1 MRLLMTEDEHTV
13 YEGLM
18 QSGLMPMTVYVG
30 MNQNHLES
38 IQLIRNP
45 VVEEFRK
52 SGKDP
57 KRVRHDGVQR
67 IDTESRNH

>member
-18 QSGLMPMTVYVG
+18 QSGLTPMIVYVEKI
-30 MNQNHLES
+30 QNHLES

-45 VVEEFRK
+45 VIEEFRK
-52 SGKDP
+52 SGIDP

-67 IDTESRNH
+67 IDAES

>member
-1 MRLLMTEDEHTV
+1 MRLLMTEDDHTV

-18 QSGLMPMTVYVG
+18 QSRLTPMIVYVEKI
-30 MNQNHLES
+30 QNHLES

-45 VVEEFRK
+45 VIEEFRK
-52 SGKDP
+52 SGIDP

-67 IDTESRNH
+67 IDTES